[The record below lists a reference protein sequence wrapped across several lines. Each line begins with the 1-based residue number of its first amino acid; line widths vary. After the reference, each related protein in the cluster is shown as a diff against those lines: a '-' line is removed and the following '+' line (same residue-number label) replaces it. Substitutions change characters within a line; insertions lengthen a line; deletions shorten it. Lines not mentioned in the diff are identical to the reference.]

1 MEAIENIAL
10 IVTLMLLGVGI
21 VWALLAGFVYFMEV
35 LND

>member
-1 MEAIENIAL
+1 MEAVENIAL
-10 IVTLMLLGVGI
+10 IVALMLLGVGI